1 MTLGFYGNAK
11 IIVARCSHRFLVICL
26 FLPFFALAQENS
38 DPTAIWYRAFLTY
51 ESSLELEKSGK
62 FLEALNKC
70 NEAKALYDGLAYNFP
85 DFQPDIVRFK
95 QQIVADT
102 RLRIIDSNQRHRKG
116 EQVQAMNGKPR
127 LPGPSGTL
135 PPQKELPNIEVPG
148 NQGTSYDETPIS
160 EENSLPSW
168 NHNPRVTR
176 QAHDLLNEAKIESS
190 QKDSIIEQLKKEN
203 EMLKSERDASEAR
216 FQQTQKELV
225 KVKQEHAKLTQQ
237 IEQLERSPQNQS
249 AQQTIQEYRDIAKKA
264 MEVAKSQTEKSSQLL
279 SQLRAA
285 ENRIAVQAAR
295 IQELEEEKE
304 NLAKIIQGKGVGAE
318 ALQDLV
324 DQNQRLSKRLDLA
337 EKYALRAA
345 NDLENKEQ
353 DLVLL
358 RSEIQ
363 KVRGERE
370 TLIAENIKHQQQ
382 IEGLQK
388 KLEMLSDGLS
398 DEDKN
403 ALTMA
408 PEQKAENELL
418 RSIVLKQLMR
428 QAQLKQAK
436 ELLLRQLDRLGVRSE
451 SLFENVEHMTRGTQ
465 LTAEEMNLF
474 KSPAF
479 QELMQVA
486 SVDGSG
492 SIVYNTLS
500 APASASNRTVI
511 EGQKVNVELAQLDKV
526 ARLDFKEGRL
536 AEAEDGFLKYLHYR
550 PRNVQCLC
558 NLGILKI
565 QLQNYGEAEQYLQ
578 RAIALDKNSG
588 TAQYLLGRT
597 YFFQNRFDEAL
608 NHLEQGIQLQPN
620 NATAHNCVGVIASQ
634 KGWTTRAEKAFGK
647 AVEIEPKFGDA
658 HFNLAVL
665 LSSQGRARFEL
676 AKDHYFKA
684 LELGIPRDG
693 NLEQILKKTAQGIEV
708 GMR

>member
-1 MTLGFYGNAK
+1 MIQGFCGSANS
-11 IIVARCSHRFLVICL
+11 IVAKYSPRFLAVCL
-26 FLPFFALAQENS
+26 FISFSAAQENS
-38 DPTAIWYRAFLTY
+38 DPAAIWYRAFLTY

-102 RLRIIDSNQRHRKG
+102 RLRIIDTNQRHRKG
-116 EQVQAMNGKPR
+116 EHITPNVERPP
-127 LPGPSGTL
+127 LPVPSGTL
-135 PPQKELPNIEVPG
+135 PAPGELPNIDVPG
-148 NQGTSYDETPIS
+148 NQGPSYHETPIA

-168 NHNPRVTR
+168 NQNPRVTR
-176 QAHDLLNEAKIESS
+176 QAHDLLNEAKNESAR
-190 QKDSIIEQLKKEN
+190 KDSIIEQLRREN

-216 FQQTQKELV
+216 FQQTQKELEIV
-225 KVKQEHAKLTQQ
+225 KREHAKLTQQ
-237 IEQLERSPQNQS
+237 IEQLERTPQNQN
-249 AQQTIQEYRDIAKKA
+249 AQQTIQEYRDIARKA
-264 MEVAKSQTEKSSQLL
+264 MEVAKAQTEKSSQLL
-279 SQLRAA
+279 GQLRAA
-285 ENRIAVQAAR
+285 ENKIASQAAR
-295 IQELEEEKE
+295 IKELEEEKD
-304 NLAKIIQGKGVGAE
+304 NLAKIIQGKGMGTE
-318 ALQDLV
+318 ALKELV

-337 EKYALRAA
+337 EKYALRAS
-345 NDLENKEQ
+345 NDLENKDQ
-353 DLVLL
+353 DIALL
-358 RSEIQ
+358 KSEIQ

-382 IEGLQK
+382 IEALQK

-398 DEDKN
+398 DDDKN

-418 RSIVLKQLMR
+418 RSMVLKQLAR

-436 ELLLRQLDRLGVRSE
+436 DLLLRQLDRLGVRSE
-451 SLFENVEHMTRGTQ
+451 SLFDKIEDITRGVQ
-465 LTAEEMNLF
+465 PTAEEMKLF
-474 KSPAF
+474 KSPGF
-479 QELMQVA
+479 QEMLQEA
-486 SVDGSG
+486 SVEVAGT
-492 SIVYNTLS
+492 IVYNTLS
-500 APASASNRTVI
+500 APATATNRTAI
-511 EGQKVNVELAQLDKV
+511 EGQKVNVVLAQIDKA
-526 ARLDFKEGRL
+526 ARLDYKEGRL
-536 AEAEDGFLKYLHYR
+536 AEAEEGFLKYLHYR
-550 PRNVQCLC
+550 PQNVQCLC

-565 QLQNYGEAEQYLQ
+565 QLQNYSEAEQYLQ
-578 RAIALDKNSG
+578 RAIALDKDSG

-634 KGWTTRAEKAFGK
+634 KGWASRAEKAFGK

-658 HFNLAVL
+658 YFNLAVL
-665 LSSQGRARFEL
+665 LSSQGRSRFES
-676 AKDHYFKA
+676 AKNHYFKA
-684 LELGIPRDG
+684 LELGVPRDG
-693 NLEQILKKTAQGIEV
+693 NLEQILKKTAQGMEV